1 MLFLHFA
8 QCNDDHLERKGFLH
22 TMDIARQLLLQVI
35 LIAINAFFAMMEIAV
50 ISLNATKL
58 KKMEEDGDKVA
69 TRLLRM
75 VEHSTSF
82 LSTIQIGITL
92 AGYLG
97 SAFAADSFSDGLTS
111 WLYNTVGF
119 QVLSYQALNSVS
131 VVIITVILSYFML
144 IFGEL
149 VPKRIAM
156 QKSMQVAKIAS
167 SVITALATVMRP
179 VIWFLTFSTN
189 TVLKLLRLKTTSEE
203 ETVTEEEI
211 RMMVDLGEERGTIDS
226 DEGEWIDNVFEF
238 GETTVR
244 EAMTHV
250 SELVAIPVD
259 ATQDEITKVIR
270 ESGRS
275 RIPVYAKNLDDI
287 LGILNAR
294 EFLLER
300 GEGGDKLPERLIR
313 PAYFVPETLRAA
325 TLFKDMQQK
334 KQHIAVVVDE
344 YGQTSGIVT
353 MEDLL
358 EEIVGSIYDETDPA
372 EELPITQIEDG
383 VWRALGSA
391 ELDEIADAMDIEF
404 PEDLDFDTLNGLVF
418 SQLNNIP
425 KDGTVLDLQAYGL
438 DIHVERIA
446 RRRVVSATLRKLAEV
461 PADGEAEESKGED

>member
-1 MLFLHFA
+1 
-8 QCNDDHLERKGFLH
+8 
-22 TMDIARQLLLQVI
+22 MDIARQLLLQVI
-35 LIAINAFFAMMEIAV
+35 LIAINAFFAMTEIAV

-131 VVIITVILSYFML
+131 VVIITVILSYFTL

-149 VPKRIAM
+149 VPKHIAM

-300 GEGGDKLPERLIR
+300 GEGSDKLPERLIR

>member
-1 MLFLHFA
+1 
-8 QCNDDHLERKGFLH
+8 
-22 TMDIARQLLLQVI
+22 MDIARQLLLQVI
-35 LIAINAFFAMMEIAV
+35 LIAINAFFAMTEIAV

-131 VVIITVILSYFML
+131 VVIITVILSYFTL

-372 EELPITQIEDG
+372 EEQPITQIEDG

-446 RRRVVSATLRKLAEV
+446 RRRVVSATLKKLPPALPEEERAE
-461 PADGEAEESKGED
+461 DEEN

>member
-1 MLFLHFA
+1 
-8 QCNDDHLERKGFLH
+8 
-22 TMDIARQLLLQVI
+22 MDIARQLLLQVI
-35 LIAINAFFAMMEIAV
+35 LIAINAFFAMTEIAV

-131 VVIITVILSYFML
+131 VVIITVILSYFTL

-275 RIPVYAKNLDDI
+275 RIPVYAKDLDDI

-358 EEIVGSIYDETDPA
+358 EEILGSIYDETDPA

-446 RRRVVSATLRKLAEV
+446 RRRVVSATLRKLAEE
-461 PADGEAEESKGED
+461 PGEGAAEESKGED

>member
-35 LIAINAFFAMMEIAV
+35 LIAINAFFAMTEIAV

-131 VVIITVILSYFML
+131 VVIITIILSYFTL

>member
-35 LIAINAFFAMMEIAV
+35 LIAINAFFAMTEIAV

-131 VVIITVILSYFML
+131 VVIITIILSYFTL

-300 GEGGDKLPERLIR
+300 GEGSDKLPERLIR

>member
-35 LIAINAFFAMMEIAV
+35 LIAINAFFAMTEIAV

-131 VVIITVILSYFML
+131 VVIITVILSYFTL

-300 GEGGDKLPERLIR
+300 GEGSDKLPERLIR

-353 MEDLL
+353 MEDLP
-358 EEIVGSIYDETDPA
+358 EESVGSIYGETDPA

>member
-1 MLFLHFA
+1 
-8 QCNDDHLERKGFLH
+8 
-22 TMDIARQLLLQVI
+22 MDIARQLLLQVI
-35 LIAINAFFAMMEIAV
+35 LIAINAFFAMTEIAV

-131 VVIITVILSYFML
+131 VVIITVILSYFTL

-149 VPKRIAM
+149 VPKHIAM

>member
-35 LIAINAFFAMMEIAV
+35 LIAINAFFAMTEIAV

-131 VVIITVILSYFML
+131 VVIITVILSYFTL

-300 GEGGDKLPERLIR
+300 GEGSDKLPERLIR

>member
-1 MLFLHFA
+1 
-8 QCNDDHLERKGFLH
+8 
-22 TMDIARQLLLQVI
+22 MDSIPQQLLLQVI
-35 LIAINAFFAMMEIAV
+35 LILINAFFAMTEIAV
-50 ISLNATKL
+50 ISLNAGKL
-58 KKMEEDGDKVA
+58 RMLAEEGDKTA
-69 TRLLRM
+69 PRLLKL
-75 VEHSTSF
+75 VEDSSGF
-82 LSTIQIGITL
+82 LSTIQIAITL
-92 AGYLG
+92 SGFLGAAFAGD
-97 SAFAADSFSDGLTS
+97 AFAAYLTD
-111 WLYNTVGF
+111 WLLDLGVGIPAS
-119 QVLSYQALNSVS
+119 VLNPLSLVAVT
-131 VVIITVILSYFML
+131 IILSYFTL
-144 IFGEL
+144 VFGEL

-156 QKSMQVAKIAS
+156 QKPMQVARLSCRVVSAIAA
-167 SVITALATVMRP
+167 VARP
-179 VIWFLTFSTN
+179 VVWLLSASTN
-189 TVLKLLRLKTTSEE
+189 AMLRLLRLSTQPQE